1 MDDDNDEVNKAIFE
15 LLRQFGNNPEYKKV
29 ILDLLGILSEESDKS
44 KLEN

>member
-1 MDDDNDEVNKAIFE
+1 MSKDEDEITKAIFE

-29 ILDLLGILSEESDKS
+29 ILDLLDILSEESDKS

>member
-1 MDDDNDEVNKAIFE
+1 MSNDDEVSKAILE

-29 ILDLLGILSEESDKS
+29 ILDLLGLLSEESDKS